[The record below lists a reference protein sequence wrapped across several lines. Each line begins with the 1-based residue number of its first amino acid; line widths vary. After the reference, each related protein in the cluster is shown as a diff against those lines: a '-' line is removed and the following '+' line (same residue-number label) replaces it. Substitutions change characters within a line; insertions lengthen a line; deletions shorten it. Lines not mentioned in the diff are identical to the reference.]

1 VIKSNLKPEKS
12 INGNLNYVWKIPV
25 GDQLINLDASAF
37 YTYFSNKI
45 VGDFDTDPEKII
57 YDNLHGYG
65 ISRGA
70 SLNVDYTFNFPLSVN
85 LGSDLSG
92 CLSEI

>member
-1 VIKSNLKPEKS
+1 
-12 INGNLNYVWKIPV
+12 
-25 GDQLINLDASAF
+25 LDASAF

-70 SLNVDYTFNFPLSVN
+70 SLNLDYTFDFPLSVN
-85 LGSDLSG
+85 LGVTYLDVYQKFDGENEKSQQLHAPKWSGTYNLSYKFKNN
-92 CLSEI
+92 LT

>member
-1 VIKSNLKPEKS
+1 ML
-12 INGNLNYVWKIPV
+12 
-25 GDQLINLDASAF
+25 NLDASAF

-45 VGDFDTDPEKII
+45 VGDFDSDPNKII

-70 SLNVDYTFNFPLSVN
+70 SLNVDLLFSFL
-85 LGSDLSG
+85 
-92 CLSEI
+92 